1 MADRFARKRRIVVL
15 RADRLRARRSSRLAW
30 RSCCGTALGA
40 LSCLAA
46 SFTLAG
52 EQSSFFNRTA
62 EGSASRPLEAA
73 TAENS
78 RAASQV
84 TDIALSGKN
93 TLSGR
98 FIDVHEQ
105 PIDGAVVALIRDG
118 RGIARTTTDIDGTFQ
133 IDNVP
138 AGVYRLTCGS
148 AAGWVRC
155 WSSEAA
161 PPNAIAESLTFQ
173 DGVVRGQAALLVPA
187 FSTSSLIAG
196 AATTGAVV
204 GGVSVAGVSDHK
216 GGRTAAETEV
226 DSPPATFAS
235 GTKLPTGGVRP
246 PVIKTSG
253 DTAKLEVHEVD
264 GETVRVIVPQDP
276 NEPTWRNNYGD
287 PRDSPR
293 TQDSARAAQTF
304 SSPSAATAQALS
316 APSDRALQL
325 PASP

>member
-1 MADRFARKRRIVVL
+1 MADRFARRRRIVVL
-15 RADRLRARRSSRLAW
+15 CADRLRARRSSRIAW
-30 RSCCGTALGA
+30 RCCGTALGA

-46 SFTLAG
+46 SFASAG
-52 EQSSFFNRTA
+52 EQGSLFNRTA
-62 EGSASRPLEAA
+62 ESSADRPLEAA
-73 TAENS
+73 AAGNF
-78 RAASQV
+78 RATSQV

-98 FIDVHEQ
+98 FINMHEQ
-105 PIDGAVVALIRDG
+105 PIDGAVVALVRDG

-204 GGVSVAGVSDHK
+204 GGVSVAGVRDHK
-216 GGRTAAETEV
+216 SGHTAAENEV
-226 DSPPATFAS
+226 DSPPAMIAS

-264 GETVRVIVPQDP
+264 GETVRVIVPRDP

-293 TQDSARAAQTF
+293 TQDSSRTAQAF

-316 APSDRALQL
+316 APDDRALRL